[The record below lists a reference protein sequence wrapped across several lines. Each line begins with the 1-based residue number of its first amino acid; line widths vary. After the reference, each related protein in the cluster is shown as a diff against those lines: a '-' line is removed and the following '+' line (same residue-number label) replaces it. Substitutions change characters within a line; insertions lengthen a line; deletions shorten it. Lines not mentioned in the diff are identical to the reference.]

1 MVKQQKMQSFFKR
14 KGDEGIVKSPL
25 APDALALVPY
35 MDGRHAEDAQEGQ
48 MEDDNVQENQMQ
60 DDDVPDVEQ
69 RANEHVTFRGI
80 ELLERDPA
88 LRPQIWQYPPNQR
101 DEVRRAYLRLG
112 PNQPKREKYKAIG
125 KPGHRRRF
133 QYNYFRDFPSW
144 LEYSLTSHS
153 AYCLYC
159 FLFSKNR
166 KKRGGFDV
174 FTTQGFNNW
183 KKVHDGQKC
192 ALLVHM
198 GSSPCSQHNNAVRDG
213 HALLD
218 QSNHLANIFEVKTMG
233 DKEKDRLRLRTT
245 IAVVKWL
252 TFQSCA
258 LRGHDE
264 RPESRNRGNFLE
276 MLKLLADFCPDVQAV
291 VLENAPQVCKYTS
304 HEIQNEILSIYAMKV
319 REHIRAEIGDS
330 KYSVLVDE
338 TCDVSKREQMALV
351 FRFVDKDGYSQE
363 RFFHLI
369 HVANTKAL
377 TLKMELC
384 KVLSKHGFDVQN
396 LRGQGC
402 MTPRWLRLHACLL
415 SIRLKQAKEPIK
427 YAH

>member
-1 MVKQQKMQSFFKR
+1 
-14 KGDEGIVKSPL
+14 
-25 APDALALVPY
+25 
-35 MDGRHAEDAQEGQ
+35 
-48 MEDDNVQENQMQ
+48 
-60 DDDVPDVEQ
+60 
-69 RANEHVTFRGI
+69 
-80 ELLERDPA
+80 
-88 LRPQIWQYPPNQR
+88 
-101 DEVRRAYLRLG
+101 
-112 PNQPKREKYKAIG
+112 
-125 KPGHRRRF
+125 
-133 QYNYFRDFPSW
+133 
-144 LEYSLTSHS
+144 
-153 AYCLYC
+153 
-159 FLFSKNR
+159 
-166 KKRGGFDV
+166 
-174 FTTQGFNNW
+174 
-183 KKVHDGQKC
+183 
-192 ALLVHM
+192 
-198 GSSPCSQHNNAVRDG
+198 
-213 HALLD
+213 
-218 QSNHLANIFEVKTMG
+218 MG

-276 MLKLLADFCPDVQAV
+276 MLKLLAEFCPDVQAV
-291 VLENAPQVCKYTS
+291 VLGNAPQVCKYTS

-330 KYSVLVDE
+330 KYSILVDE

-396 LRGQGC
+396 LRGQEYNGASN
-402 MTPRWLRLHACLL
+402 MRGGVEWIAS
-415 SIRLKQAKEPIK
+415 SI
-427 YAH
+427 H